1 MKLRDKIMKIA
12 LISVLCI
19 IGFVFPVMA
28 DEKETVANLLK
39 ERTEAVVKVLQKN
52 DIDEQVKKSL
62 IMNIIGPIFD
72 FQLIAKLT
80 LGKANWGKLSEKQQ
94 KVFVDLL
101 VDRLQNLIFD
111 KSELFYCM
119 EISFK
124 PAVVHGNKVY
134 VPINI
139 ATLDTPLKMIYKF
152 YSSDE
157 GWKSYDVEVNGVSLI
172 KSYQVQFSE
181 ILKSGNA
188 EDLLARL
195 RKPVE
200 E

>member
-1 MKLRDKIMKIA
+1 MKSI

-19 IGFVFPVMA
+19 VGFAFPVMA

-39 ERTEAVVKVLQKN
+39 ERTEAVLIVLQKN

-62 IMNIIGPIFD
+62 IMNIVGPIFD
-72 FQLIAKLT
+72 FQLIAKLS
-80 LGKANWGKLSEKQQ
+80 LGKTNWGKLSKNQQ

-101 VDRLQNLIFD
+101 VKRLQNSIFD

-119 EISFK
+119 EITFK
-124 PAVVHGNKVY
+124 PAIAHGNKVY

-139 ATLDTPLKMIYKF
+139 ATKDRPLKMIYKF
-152 YSSDE
+152 YFSDE

-172 KSYQVQFSE
+172 KSYQAQFSE

>member
-52 DIDEQVKKSL
+52 DIDEQVKK
-62 IMNIIGPIFD
+62 
-72 FQLIAKLT
+72 
-80 LGKANWGKLSEKQQ
+80 ANWGKLSEKQQ

-139 ATLDTPLKMIYKF
+139 ETKDTPLEMLYKF

>member
-1 MKLRDKIMKIA
+1 
-12 LISVLCI
+12 
-19 IGFVFPVMA
+19 MA

-62 IMNIIGPIFD
+62 IMNIIVPIFD

-139 ATLDTPLKMIYKF
+139 ETKDTPLEMLYKF